1 MFQKGF
7 KTLGCAIVPILIFSQ
22 TAMAAP
28 LSIIYQTKDNQT
40 VQADYV
46 NALANPPMKAALING
61 FLAAEI
67 ANLPIFITDDNGSV
81 INYTAALSR
90 NEDYSAALNDSAVNH
105 ATAPVAT
112 QKMNADGSVTPLAP
126 SAPFTYSSTTDLLG
140 NTIINVTVT
149 AQNVTGVT
157 VKGTAAIQVGT
168 SNVWRAGLVGSVIV
182 TSSDIT
188 LVTGNNP
195 PNNGPASVSMMPSSV
210 NSVLGGSQAITVTA
224 QDAYGNPISNQT
236 IYLQTGI
243 QGLWLTQV
251 NGTMISGSVNMGTSS
266 VPSMQTLNTPVPLFN
281 LGTGTSVPAYQSTSV
296 QGLTAYHLNDNI
308 NPIVALTTGVDG
320 TVSVTLVDGNVT
332 YVANTATTSGT
343 PNSFAVDSGT
353 PISQQSL
360 SCFSD
365 SGQTQKLGSILLN
378 WGGTIN
384 NIIGALGI
392 TDNNSLL
399 PQCNSLNSVPQVF
412 NFTNNVGDARTIYA
426 APFNKN
432 GKIIA
437 PAAGNQF
444 DSYGLVFDLTAP
456 DGVYFNALG
465 STTLTYDSTHKGVK
479 KITAHYTQSVAG
491 LVPDLFMYEDG
502 TTITTGFP
510 IITGAYDNYGQINFG
525 VQSDPTTSINN
536 SGVSGSVGITIN
548 AFSSSASSI
557 NMNDHQGTAN
567 GTVSAKFM
575 AINTIGSLGVA
586 PDLSGFNAY
595 YPLLTGQAAP
605 ASTLTVAGIAT
616 PAGNRYDATNNAS
629 FVTAPF
635 NSYPA
640 IGTISSQGLTMNISS
655 DKNGVISNVDGYT
668 LASTPTN
675 ATVNV
680 NSLGE
685 VSVNNLKLWTAQ
697 SGYQVVGYLPG
708 DNGSVTLLE
717 ESTTTPGNFAAYTI
731 SSVGA
736 TPVLADSWTGLA
748 ASSLA
753 GSFEGYLGFSVD
765 ADHNLIPQAASK
777 YKTGWSIPAQTA
789 GKSLASVEFTPV
801 VVTKVYASDKNPE
814 APTITITNSLD
825 SQTATVSANFKAAT
839 SSGSTSVLAT
849 PSSVKSAMGGS
860 QKITLIAQDA
870 YGTPI
875 ANRTFYLGTGM
886 PGLWISNVNGT
897 FVTNSVNIGTSSSI
911 STRTVYTPVPLFSV
925 SEALAYTSVAVTGL
939 TAYNLDKANPVV
951 ALITGSD
958 GTVSITLV
966 DGNVTYVAN
975 TATANTANSYAVDPG
990 TPLNKTL
997 VLYADAAGTQKVGSV
1012 QVSWN

>member
-46 NALANPPMKAALING
+46 NALANPPMKAALTSA
-61 FLAAEI
+61 LLTEEV

-90 NEDYSAALNDSAVNH
+90 NEDYATALKDSAVNQ

-112 QKMNADGSVTPLAP
+112 QQMNADGSVTPLAP
-126 SAPFTYSSTTDLLG
+126 SAPFTYSSTEEFLG
-140 NTIINVTVT
+140 NTIVNVTVN

-157 VKGTAAIQVGT
+157 VKGTAAIQVGA
-168 SNVWRAGLVGSVIV
+168 SNIWRAGLAGAVIV
-182 TSSDIT
+182 SSSDIT

-195 PNNGPASVSMMPSSV
+195 PNNGLDSVKMMPSSV
-210 NSVLGGSQAITVTA
+210 NSVLGGSQAVTVVA
-224 QDAYGNPISNQT
+224 QDTYGNPIANQT

-251 NGTMISGSVNMGTSS
+251 NGTMITGSVNMGTSS

-281 LGTGTSVPAYQSTSV
+281 LGTGTSVPAYQSASV

-308 NPIVALTTGVDG
+308 APVVALITGVDG
-320 TVSVTLVDGNVT
+320 TVSFTLVDGNVT

-343 PNSFAVDSGT
+343 TNSYIVDSGA
-353 PISQQSL
+353 PINQQAL
-360 SCFSD
+360 SCFAD

-378 WGGTIN
+378 WVGGT
-384 NIIGALGI
+384 
-392 TDNNSLL
+392 
-399 PQCNSLNSVPQVF
+399 
-412 NFTNNVGDARTIYA
+412 VG
-426 APFNKN
+426 
-432 GKIIA
+432 
-437 PAAGNQF
+437 
-444 DSYGLVFDLTAP
+444 
-456 DGVYFNALG
+456 
-465 STTLTYDSTHKGVK
+465 
-479 KITAHYTQSVAG
+479 
-491 LVPDLFMYEDG
+491 
-502 TTITTGFP
+502 
-510 IITGAYDNYGQINFG
+510 
-525 VQSDPTTSINN
+525 
-536 SGVSGSVGITIN
+536 
-548 AFSSSASSI
+548 
-557 NMNDHQGTAN
+557 
-567 GTVSAKFM
+567 
-575 AINTIGSLGVA
+575 TIGSLGVA
-586 PDLSGFNAY
+586 GDLSGFNTY
-595 YPLLTGQAAP
+595 NPLLTGAAAP
-605 ASTLTVAGIAT
+605 ASILTVTGVTT
-616 PAGNRYDATNNAS
+616 PSGNKYDSTLNAS

-640 IGTISSQGLTMNISS
+640 IGTISSQGLTLTLSS

-668 LASTPTN
+668 LVSNPAK
-675 ATVNV
+675 ATVDL

-685 VSVNNLKLWTAQ
+685 VSVNQVKLWTAQ
-697 SGYQVVGYLPG
+697 SGYQVVGYLSG
-708 DNGSVTLLE
+708 ANGSVTLLE
-717 ESTTTPGNFAAYTI
+717 ESTTTPGNFAAYSV

-765 ADHNLIPQAASK
+765 AGHNLIPQAASK
-777 YKTGWSIPAQTA
+777 YKNGWSKPAQTA
-789 GKSLASVEFTPV
+789 GKSLAGVEFTPV
-801 VVTKVYASDKNPE
+801 VVTKVYVSDKNPE
-814 APTITITNSLD
+814 TPTITITNSLD
-825 SQTATVSANFKAAT
+825 SQTATVSANFKAAA
-839 SSGSTSVLAT
+839 SSGSTFVRAT

-860 QKITLIAQDA
+860 QKITFTAQDA

-875 ANRTFYLGTGM
+875 ANRTIYLGTGM
-886 PGLWISNVNGT
+886 PGLWISKVNGT
-897 FVTNSVNIGTSSSI
+897 FITGSVNIGTSSSI
-911 STRTVYTPVPLFSV
+911 AMQTVNTPVPLFSV
-925 SEALAYTSVAVTGL
+925 SKALAYTNASVTGL

-951 ALITGSD
+951 ALVTGSD

-975 TATANTANSYAVDPG
+975 TATENTANSYAVDVG

-997 VLYADAAGTQKVGSV
+997 TVFADSAGTQKLGSV
-1012 QVSWN
+1012 QVNWN